1 VQYIIDMEMLALD
14 KRITLRHGDG
24 GQQTN
29 QLIGDIF
36 YKHFDNEIL
45 RGYQDSAILQME
57 TGRFAYTT
65 DSFVVKPIFFPGG
78 DIGKLA
84 VCGTVNDLAAAGAFP
99 LYLSAGF
106 VIEEGFEIE
115 KLDRIA
121 RSMGDVCKKAGAKI
135 VAGDTKVVE
144 NGLMDG
150 VYINTSGIG
159 RVHKF
164 FNPRS
169 ITSGDEVIITGTI
182 GEHGTTILLERNDLR
197 LQGDF
202 KSDCNPLSEIIS
214 ELGDSMKHV
223 KLMRDP
229 TRGGIANALCE
240 ISESHNIGILIE
252 EEKIPIRS
260 AVKSIHELLG
270 TDPLYFASEGRMIL
284 VVEKGYGLK
293 ILHIMNTLENCHST
307 QIIGKFDESYSK
319 VCLRTS
325 LGGERILTMLENQ
338 MISRIC

>member
-1 VQYIIDMEMLALD
+1 MQHITDMGVIVLV
-14 KRITLRHGDG
+14 KQITLRHGDG
-24 GQQTN
+24 GLQTN
-29 QLIGDIF
+29 KLIRDIF
-36 YKHFDNEIL
+36 HKHFDNEIL
-45 RGYQDSAILQME
+45 RGYQDSAIFQME
-57 TGRFAYTT
+57 AGRLAYTT

-84 VCGTVNDLAAAGAFP
+84 VCGTVNDLAAAGAVP

-115 KLDRIA
+115 KLDMIA
-121 RSMGDVCKKAGAKI
+121 ESMSAVCKKVGAKI
-135 VAGDTKVVE
+135 VTGDTKVVE
-144 NGLMDG
+144 KGLIDG

-159 RVHKF
+159 KVHEL
-164 FNPRS
+164 FNPRL
-169 ITSGDEVIITGTI
+169 ITTGDEVLITGTI

-197 LQGDF
+197 LKGDF
-202 KSDCNPLSEIIS
+202 KSDCNPLSHIIT
-214 ELGDSMKHV
+214 ELDDNMKYI

-240 ISESHNIGILIE
+240 ISESHHIGALID
-252 EEKIPIRS
+252 EEKLQIRS

-284 VVEKGYGLK
+284 VVEKGFGTK
-293 ILHIMNTLENCHST
+293 ILNIINTLDDCYNSE
-307 QIIGKFDESYSK
+307 IIGRFDNSYSK
-319 VCLRTS
+319 VCLRTP